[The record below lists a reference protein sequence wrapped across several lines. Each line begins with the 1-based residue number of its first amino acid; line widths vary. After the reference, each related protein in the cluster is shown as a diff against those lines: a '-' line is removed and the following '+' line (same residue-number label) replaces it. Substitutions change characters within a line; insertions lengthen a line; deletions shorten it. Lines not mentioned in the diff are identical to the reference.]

1 MKFIYSIIKTLVL
14 SKFKVLHF
22 KKYDFKNKEH
32 LLILGN
38 GPSLKKDAKKLLQ
51 FKKNKDCLGVNY
63 FAASNLFTDF
73 KPSKYVIISTEY
85 WKGDVFQDWHSD
97 RMKLFDEMVDRCH
110 WDMVLYVP
118 AIAMKDKN
126 WKIKMMKNT
135 KIKIRFINLTPL
147 EGSSKL
153 IYPLIKNYLGL
164 PRPHNVIV
172 PSIVVG
178 LNCNYSKI
186 YLSGVDH
193 SWLEEVSVDNNN
205 NVLIG
210 QKHFYGSEFKN
221 RSSLLSDKK
230 KPVYWGG
237 SGKNRRLHEV
247 LVKFY
252 YAFRSYWELK
262 DLAEI
267 YNSKII
273 NLTENSY
280 IDAFEREKLV

>member
-14 SKFKVLHF
+14 SKFRVLNF
-22 KKYDFKNKEH
+22 KKYDFKNKEY

-85 WKGDVFQDWHSD
+85 WKGDVLSDWHSD
-97 RMKLFDEMVDRCH
+97 RMKLFDEMIDRCH

-126 WKIKMMKNT
+126 WKIKMLKNT
-135 KIKIRFINLTPL
+135 KIKIRYINLTPL
-147 EGSSKL
+147 EGNSKL
-153 IYPLIKNYLGL
+153 IFPLIKNYLGL
-164 PRPHNVIV
+164 PRPHNVII

-193 SWLEEVSVDNNN
+193 SWLEEVSVDNN

-237 SGKNRRLHEV
+237 SGKTRRLHEV
-247 LVKFY
+247 LLKFY

-280 IDAFEREKLV
+280 IDAFEREKIV